1 MLCRGDELGDTGPV
15 EDVGTTA
22 RRPLRSRVVTRVRG
36 MVRSQGAGE
45 SGLSAVTDLTFV
57 NTAGDALIAVALAG
71 TLFFSVPTDQARG
84 NVALYL
90 LVTMTPFVL
99 LAPLVGPL
107 LDRFP
112 HARRYALA
120 LSALGRAVLA
130 WYLIGAIDAI
140 GLYPTALLTLVL
152 SRAFHI
158 SRAATVPR
166 VLPPDV
172 TLVAGNARLS
182 LAAFAGGTSA
192 VALGAL
198 LSWLISP
205 TPVLWAAVLVFCAT
219 AVMSLRLP
227 RVVDGSKDE
236 IHVRLL
242 SDYRPASSRHARHM
256 PRSVA
261 ARTAFGPHVISALR
275 SAAALRVLAGFLTLF
290 LVFLIRVEATGLTAS
305 MLLALL
311 AAAAGGGSVLG
322 ASAGLR
328 LPLTRPEVTA
338 AWLLVGATAACILGA
353 LSFSLTTGLVVAF
366 ISGVTASLGKLC
378 ADALIQREVDED
390 VRVSAFA
397 RSETMLQLAW
407 VVGGFL
413 GILLPLS
420 GTIGFGVLSV
430 LLVLALAAA
439 LVSLRR
445 SRRSRRSRDPWKDAR
460 VGGTG
465 GRRPSTRAPSTAER
479 LPHQQEAPQQEA
491 PQHEAPQPEPQHQQP
506 LNPQARP
513 PYPPASTAPDP
524 SAAPPVSPPPPAT
537 PPLGPPPS
545 LPRPLPTDG
554 PAMGDQIP
562 GEGDLSDEIL
572 GPRGNENR

>member
-15 EDVGTTA
+15 KDVGTTA

-57 NTAGDALIAVALAG
+57 NTAADALIAVALAG

-99 LAPLVGPL
+99 LAPLVGPF

-112 HARRYALA
+112 HGRRYALA

-140 GLYPTALLTLVL
+140 GLYPAALLTLVL

-205 TPVLWAAVLVFCAT
+205 TPVLWAAVLAFCAT

-227 RVVDGSKDE
+227 RVVDGSKNE
-236 IHVRLL
+236 IQVRLL
-242 SDYRPASSRHARHM
+242 SDYRPASSRHALHM

-290 LVFLIRVEATGLTAS
+290 LVFLIRVETTGLTAS

-397 RSETMLQLAW
+397 RSETLLQLAW

-445 SRRSRRSRDPWKDAR
+445 SRRSRRSRDPWKSAR
-460 VGGTG
+460 VGVTG
-465 GRRPSTRAPSTAER
+465 SRRPSTQAPSTAETP
-479 LPHQQEAPQQEA
+479 PHQQEAAHQE
-491 PQHEAPQPEPQHQQP
+491 PRHQDPQHQED
-506 LNPQARP
+506 LNPHTRP
-513 PYPPASTAPDP
+513 PNPPASMPPDP
-524 SAAPPVSPPPPAT
+524 SAAPPVSPPPPAA

-572 GPRGNENR
+572 GPRGNEHR